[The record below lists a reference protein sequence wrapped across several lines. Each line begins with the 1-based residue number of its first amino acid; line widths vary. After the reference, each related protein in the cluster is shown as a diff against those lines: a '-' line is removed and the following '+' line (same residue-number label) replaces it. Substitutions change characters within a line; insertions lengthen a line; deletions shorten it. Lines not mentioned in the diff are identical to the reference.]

1 MTLEEFKATLTALPP
16 GKAAHVP
23 YEIYEAFFPPGE
35 PDQGAREAAY
45 NFAKACGCI
54 IDNRAKGVACYD
66 PGYTFVEKLQTV
78 STKFRLQQAAKDS
91 SIDFMRHYYDIY
103 ALLRRPEVQAFIGTD
118 A

>member
-54 IDNRAKGVACYD
+54 IDNRAKDREVL
-66 PGYTFVEKLQTV
+66 FVKPAT
-78 STKFRLQQAAKDS
+78 APS
-91 SIDFMRHYYDIY
+91 S
-103 ALLRRPEVQAFIGTD
+103 
-118 A
+118 